1 MYYENS
7 VIYFL
12 DKYAQQIRTNTRDNI
27 LTMVRN
33 ALEVQSV
40 NEIQYTVTQNR
51 EKEKIAALAR
61 YENVSEERKQIIKAF
76 NNL

>member
-1 MYYENS
+1 
-7 VIYFL
+7 
-12 DKYAQQIRTNTRDNI
+12 
-27 LTMVRN
+27 
-33 ALEVQSV
+33 
-40 NEIQYTVTQNR
+40 VTQNR

>member
-1 MYYENS
+1 MYYEKS